1 MQVWSILCLA
11 NHFFGYISRFPQR
24 RIATAINAICYRCRK
39 IPVRKQPGS
48 HGSSLLS
55 YIPQIKV
62 TRDTYLQEV
71 DAYPPEAIAKNP
83 NRGMSGPQIFTPIL
97 AKYVQTSDSRWG
109 IACIALKAFHEEM
122 LKQVVTRKWFRQF
135 DSQITAPGSILLPN
149 LFGTLE
155 RLDHHTGPVAVAFAH
170 LGVTNDI
177 LPVPSWTM
185 RVRITRFVI
194 NEIPYSK
201 TDRLGLVE

>member
-1 MQVWSILCLA
+1 MDPA
-11 NHFFGYISRFPQR
+11 FYP
-24 RIATAINAICYRCRK
+24 
-39 IPVRKQPGS
+39 
-48 HGSSLLS
+48 
-55 YIPQIKV
+55 IPQIKV
-62 TRDTYLQEV
+62 TRDT
-71 DAYPPEAIAKNP
+71 YPPEAIAKNP

-97 AKYVQTSDSRWG
+97 AKYVQTSDSRCG
-109 IACIALKAFHEEM
+109 IACITMLKAFHEEM

-135 DSQITAPGSILLPN
+135 DSQIPAPGSILLPN

-177 LPVPSWTM
+177 LPVPSWTV
-185 RVRITRFVI
+185 RVRITRFVL
-194 NEIPYSK
+194 NEIPHRK

>member
-1 MQVWSILCLA
+1 MDPA
-11 NHFFGYISRFPQR
+11 FYP
-24 RIATAINAICYRCRK
+24 
-39 IPVRKQPGS
+39 
-48 HGSSLLS
+48 
-55 YIPQIKV
+55 IPQIKV

-97 AKYVQTSDSRWG
+97 AKYVQTSDSRCG
-109 IACIALKAFHEEM
+109 IACITMLKAFHEEM

-135 DSQITAPGSILLPN
+135 DSQIPAPGSILLPN

-177 LPVPSWTM
+177 LPVPSWTV
-185 RVRITRFVI
+185 RVRITRFVL
-194 NEIPYSK
+194 NEIPHRK